1 MILRRFQTQNSECL
15 ILNCRL
21 RMKKLYLVSTLQLL
35 PFTTSRQQYWSWIFY
50 GSTSI
55 RYLVL
60 WWKNLFIKWAVSTIK
75 YIRDTCPLPPF
86 VCAGAGV
93 SRDIANIADTVYIH
107 HKCVPSCLSHSPITA
122 AGLWSVETLRLRL
135 FLKTS
140 QSSAC
145 QDLWRL
151 TNNHHLGLK
160 IMQWRK
166 WYHGIIHLH

>member
-1 MILRRFQTQNSECL
+1 MSDTDNSKCL
-15 ILNCRL
+15 IVICLQIENESF
-21 RMKKLYLVSTLQLL
+21 LVSTLQLL
-35 PFTTSRQQYWSWIFY
+35 PFTTSWQQYWSWIFY

-75 YIRDTCPLPPF
+75 YIRDVIRLPLPPF

-122 AGLWSVETLRLRL
+122 AGLWKHSDLDFCSKHPNHQHV
-135 FLKTS
+135 KTFRGWV
-140 QSSAC
+140 
-145 QDLWRL
+145 D
-151 TNNHHLGLK
+151 NN
-160 IMQWRK
+160 
-166 WYHGIIHLH
+166 YII